1 MTTPDIRAHIK
12 LPFPDESR
20 KHDNVFVASMESE
33 NTSKKFTSHFLNIN
47 LKPTLHNLPS
57 TKPLE
62 YECLPVALSSN

>member
-47 LKPTLHNLPS
+47 LKP
-57 TKPLE
+57 
-62 YECLPVALSSN
+62 